1 MSESFFGTRLL
12 PYHHIPTQHN
22 EGEFFGVEYL
32 HRQAGREFVFS
43 QDSTST
49 DDLVHEMD
57 EGFVDDSMAVPSTSE
72 HVLVV
77 GVGAP
82 EV

>member
-1 MSESFFGTRLL
+1 MFL
-12 PYHHIPTQHN
+12 
-22 EGEFFGVEYL
+22 
-32 HRQAGREFVFS
+32 

-82 EV
+82 EVENRKMNRMKKKLMVQMTSLHKATILGCNY